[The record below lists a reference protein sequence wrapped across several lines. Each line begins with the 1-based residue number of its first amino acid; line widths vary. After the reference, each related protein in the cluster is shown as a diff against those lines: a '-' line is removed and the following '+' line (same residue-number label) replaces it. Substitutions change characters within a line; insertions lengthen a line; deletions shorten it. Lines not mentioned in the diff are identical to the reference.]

1 MDSGYVAAI
10 PLALGAAVSPGLLAI
25 VLLILSSGTRP
36 MARAWMYLLGVV
48 TVIVA
53 ASLVGLV
60 TLRALVAAVGAP
72 PTSWSVAIKAGLAFT
87 ILVLGLQYLRRTRE
101 RPPDEHPWLQ
111 DRLRTASVPVF
122 YALGIAT
129 MLTNWSTI
137 LLYLSALE
145 VVRVTAANPGTALL
159 VSAVVLLITIGP
171 LLLPVVA
178 VSLAGHRSDRLLAT
192 LGRFADRHADH
203 IIAGIYFVI
212 AALVAGSA
220 VSDLTTS

>member
-1 MDSGYVAAI
+1 MDSGYAAAL

-25 VLLILSSGTRP
+25 VLLILSSATRP
-36 MARAWMYLLGVV
+36 VARAWMYLLGVV

-60 TLRALVAAVGAP
+60 TLRALVAAVGTP
-72 PTSWSVAIKAGLAFT
+72 STSWSVAIKAVLAFA
-87 ILVLGLQYLRRTRE
+87 ILVVGWQYLRRARG
-101 RPPDEHPWLQ
+101 RSPDEHPWLQ

-129 MLTNWSTI
+129 LLTNWSTI

-145 VVRVTAANPGTALL
+145 VIRVTAANPGTALL
-159 VSAVVLLITIGP
+159 ASAIVLLITIGP

-178 VSLAGHRSDRLLAT
+178 VTLAGHRSDRLLAV
-192 LGRFADRHADH
+192 LRLFADRHADH
-203 IIAGIYFVI
+203 IIAGVYFVI

-220 VSDLTTS
+220 VSELTNN